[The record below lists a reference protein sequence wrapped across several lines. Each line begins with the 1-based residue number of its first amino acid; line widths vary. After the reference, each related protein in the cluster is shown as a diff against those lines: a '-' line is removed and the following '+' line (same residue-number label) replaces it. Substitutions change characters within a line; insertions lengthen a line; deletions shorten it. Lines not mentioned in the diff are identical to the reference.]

1 MLASNNTGCGLRQGG
16 LTSPSLFNIYIN
28 VLIEELSGAGVGCSI
43 DGVCVNSIS
52 YADDMAL
59 LSPSISALRRLLSI
73 CETYASEHGL
83 RYNVSKSEL
92 LVFKVGK
99 AKPVHV
105 PPVTINGTALKIV
118 SKFKYLGHITNEDL
132 RDDDDIERA
141 RRALAV
147 RCNMLARRF
156 ARCTV
161 EVKIALFK
169 ALRVQYNNAFRMLLA
184 LPRYCSASGMFADA
198 RTDDFPSVLRKR
210 TASLMYRVRE
220 SDSSILKAIC
230 GQADGAIAAHWEHV
244 HVHVSSA
251 PVPWRKYA
259 K

>member
-1 MLASNNTGCGLRQGG
+1 
-16 LTSPSLFNIYIN
+16 
-28 VLIEELSGAGVGCSI
+28 
-43 DGVCVNSIS
+43 
-52 YADDMAL
+52 MAL

-83 RYNVSKSEL
+83 RYNASKSEL

-118 SKFKYLGHITNEDL
+118 SKFKYLGHIINEDL

-169 ALRVQYNNAFRMLLA
+169 AFCQPLYTCALWVAYTRRAFDALRVQYNNAFRMLLA

-210 TASLMYRVRE
+210 TASLMCRVRE
-220 SDSSILKAIC
+220 SDNSILKAIC

-251 PVPWRKYA
+251 PVP
-259 K
+259 